1 MRKVV
6 QKKTCFVV
14 DDDVV
19 LGCHVISNVV
29 VNDETQQPVE
39 QSQID
44 LLVHL
49 LVARLQHDVALSLSS
64 LPHVLQVVDSWRGK
78 NSKLGKKK
86 IVCHQNQPSQPEGS
100 RRV

>member
-1 MRKVV
+1 M
-6 QKKTCFVV
+6 QKETKTWTCLVV

-29 VNDETQQPVE
+29 VNNETQQPVE

-49 LVARLQHDVALSLSS
+49 LVTRLQHDVTLSLGR
-64 LPHVLQVVDSWRGK
+64 LPHVLQVVDA
-78 NSKLGKKK
+78 
-86 IVCHQNQPSQPEGS
+86 
-100 RRV
+100 